1 MNLLK
6 YFTLLNIVLL
16 DSVKDFLSSLT
27 LIDVVF
33 FFSVILL
40 MILLVVLL
48 YFIKV
53 NEDDSKNEIISNI
66 ENNTLSDTTYNVSDE
81 TIVEEIKSD
90 DEVSSVQ
97 TIEAGTNNFEDYDDE
112 EGELLDLAT
121 ITKRLENKE
130 LNDIDLS
137 KFEEEQEKEAIISY
151 EELVNKAKKSGINY
165 KKETM
170 IDDVSVKEVDVDNL
184 FVQDNENTYNVNA
197 VDSIGAISYAQE
209 EAFLKALKQLQQQI
223 N

>member
-66 ENNTLSDTTYNVSDE
+66 ENNTLSDATYNVSDE

-97 TIEAGTNNFEDYDDE
+97 TNEVETNNFEEYDDE

-151 EELVNKAKKSGINY
+151 EELVNKAKKSSINY

-184 FVQDNENTYNVNA
+184 FVQDKENTYNVNT

>member
-27 LIDVVF
+27 LIYVVF

-66 ENNTLSDTTYNVSDE
+66 ENNTLSDATYNVSDE

-97 TIEAGTNNFEDYDDE
+97 TNEVETNNFEEYDDE

-151 EELVNKAKKSGINY
+151 EELVNKAKKSSINY

-184 FVQDNENTYNVNA
+184 FVQDKENTYNVNT